1 MDHAPSSS
9 LIDDNPTVGVSMKR
23 FGIHLKSNGF
33 LMAVECLCLLSG
45 AAQAATQATYF
56 VSPTG
61 SDANPGTEAAPF
73 RTLAKARDYVRTVN
87 TNMTGDIVVTLRG
100 GTYALDSTLAFT
112 TADGGKNGNYVRYV
126 AYTGE
131 TPLITGGK
139 PITGWTVAD
148 QAKNIWKATGVTA
161 RFRQL
166 YVNNTKA
173 VRARYPNLGTDGSP
187 NFYRLTKVDTIP
199 RDLEVASSYV
209 SNWNHLDKVEMHLMI
224 AWADA
229 MMRIA
234 SITTS
239 GTTSKIKFQDPE
251 GTMLFN
257 RPYPMLGVAFFS
269 NPPKQQCF
277 YFENAYEFL
286 DQPGEWYLDETA
298 NTLYYMPRSGENLAT
313 AAVVAPILENLITVT
328 GPSTSQTV
336 GYLAFQGLTF
346 AHTTFLRPS
355 KTGLLDL
362 QAGQFNVAAPGGTNY
377 MLWRPEAG
385 IKVTNAHHILFE
397 RNVFAQMGATGL
409 DFISGTHDD
418 KIIGNV
424 FTDLGATGVTLG
436 KFAQDTFTEIHIA
449 YNPTDKNEISTND
462 TVKDNYVTKVTTEI
476 QGAIGIAAGYPRNVV
491 IEHNEVSYTNYS
503 GISVGFGWTKNTTA
517 MTNNHIN
524 WNNLHHVAQLLADAG
539 PIYTLSNQGSG
550 SQIQYNYIHDM
561 AASQWAD
568 YWIVSIYL
576 DEGTSG
582 YDVSHNVFANAP
594 SGVACNSCGTY
605 TESDNTGS
613 AASTISGAGIESA
626 YGDIKNK
633 LTIPLPDFAATT
645 GLSEGR
651 ATPMAP
657 GFAAELRDGRLMVR
671 IPPSSAGRKTTLS
684 VYGIDGTCAAR
695 YSIGGLSDQVRS
707 FDFSAAPVGR
717 YFVELRSGDSR
728 RSISLVKL

>member
-1 MDHAPSSS
+1 
-9 LIDDNPTVGVSMKR
+9 MKQTR
-23 FGIHLKSNGF
+23 TNSKSKGF
-33 LMAVECLCLLSG
+33 LAALGVLCLPLC
-45 AAQAATQATYF
+45 AAQAATQATYY

-61 SDANPGTEAAPF
+61 SDSNPGTLAAPF
-73 RTLAKARDYVRTVN
+73 QTIAKARDVVRTVN
-87 TNMTGDIVVTLRG
+87 TSMTGDIVVTLRG
-100 GTYALDSTLAFT
+100 GTYPLTSTLAFT
-112 TADGGKNGNYVRYV
+112 TADGGKNGNYVRYT

-131 TPLITGGK
+131 TPLITGGQ
-139 PITGWTVAD
+139 PITGWVVAD
-148 QAKNIWKATGVTA
+148 QAKNIWKATGVTS

-173 VRARYPNLGTDGSP
+173 VRARSPNLGSGGAA
-187 NFYRLTKVDTIP
+187 NFNRLTKVDTSA
-199 RDLEVASSYV
+199 RDLAVASSYV
-209 SNWNHLDKVEMHLMI
+209 SNWNNLTKVEMHLMI

-257 RPYPMLGVAFFS
+257 RPYPMLGTTLS
-269 NPPKQQCF
+269 GNKQQCF

-286 DQPGEWYLDETA
+286 DQAGEWYLDEST
-298 NTLYYMPRSGENLAT
+298 NTLYYMPRTGENMAT
-313 AAVVAPILENLITVT
+313 ATVVAPLLENLVTVT

-362 QAGQFNVAAPGGTNY
+362 QAGQFNVAAPGGNKY

-385 IKVTNAHHILFE
+385 VKVTNAHHILFE
-397 RNVFAQMGATGL
+397 RNVFAQMGASGL

-436 KFAQDTFTEIHIA
+436 KFAQDTLTEIHIA

-462 TVKDNYVTKVTTEI
+462 TVKDNYVTKVTTEM
-476 QGAIGIAAGYPRNVV
+476 QGAIGIAAGYPRNIV

-503 GISVGFGWTKNTTA
+503 GISVGFGWTKSTTA

-524 WNNLHHVAQLLADAG
+524 WNNIHHIAQLLADAG

-550 SQIQYNYIHDM
+550 SQIQYNYMHDI
-561 AASQWAD
+561 SQSTWAD
-568 YWIVSIYL
+568 YWLVAIYL

-605 TESDNTGS
+605 TASDNAGS

-626 YGDIKNK
+626 YSDIKNK
-633 LTIPLPDFAATT
+633 LTIPLPNFTATT
-645 GLSEGR
+645 GVVEGGAR
-651 ATPMAP
+651 PANP
-657 GFAAELRDGRLMVR
+657 GFAAELREGRLTVR
-671 IPPSSAGRKTTLS
+671 IPSGAGRGASLS
-684 VYGIDGTCAAR
+684 VYGLDGSCAAR
-695 YSIGGLSDQVRS
+695 YPIEGSSQVQS
-707 FDFSAAPVGR
+707 FDFSKAPVGH
-717 YFVELRSGDSR
+717 YFAVLQSGDSR
-728 RSISLVKL
+728 QSISLVKL